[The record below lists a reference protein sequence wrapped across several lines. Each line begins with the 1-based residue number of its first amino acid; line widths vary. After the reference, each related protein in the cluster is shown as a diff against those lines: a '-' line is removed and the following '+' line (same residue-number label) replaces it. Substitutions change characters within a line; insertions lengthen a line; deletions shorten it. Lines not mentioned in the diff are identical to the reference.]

1 MPWLKPAYINGG
13 NEVFRWSNVN
23 RQRRRIIQ
31 EDRKY
36 LEARVR
42 RFLKSY
48 LSADPMQKH
57 QYYEAV
63 AGASAGCQPE
73 FSISDLESDQMAEAT
88 AEAALQVVKRR
99 QQAGKDSQDSLAAFI
114 TDAYATVAVA
124 YHRAAGVYIDDK
136 TMQQLGTAAVHLL
149 TMETSHMMAHSKD

>member
-1 MPWLKPAYINGG
+1 M
-13 NEVFRWSNVN
+13 FRWSNVN
-23 RQRRRIIQ
+23 RRRRRIIR

-42 RFLKSY
+42 RFLRSY
-48 LSADPMQKH
+48 LSADAMQKP
-57 QYYEAV
+57 QYYEVV

-73 FSISDLESDQMAEAT
+73 YSISDLESDQMAEAT
-88 AEAALQVVKRR
+88 AEAANKVVRRR
-99 QQAGKDSQDSLAAFI
+99 QQTGRDRQDSLATFI

-136 TMQQLGTAAVHLL
+136 KMQQLGTAAVHLL
-149 TMETSHMMAHSKD
+149 TMATSHMMAQSKD